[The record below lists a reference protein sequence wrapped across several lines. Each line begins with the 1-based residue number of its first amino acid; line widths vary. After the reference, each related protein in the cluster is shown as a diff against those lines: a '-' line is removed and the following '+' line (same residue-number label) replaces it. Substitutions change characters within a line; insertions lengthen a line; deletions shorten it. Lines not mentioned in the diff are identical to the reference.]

1 MAFKMKGS
9 PMKRN
14 FGIGSG
20 SPAKFQGAFIDGKRV
35 SYDRA
40 MDAIES
46 GEGNV
51 ELTNREARKYAEEQG
66 DLDWL
71 NKVRKEDRKRIAN
84 MSQEQRKEHKRLLSE
99 DAARQSNVDK
109 LNWRENLRYGLTDK
123 EKEERAGS
131 TYDPETGEYSD
142 QNVDQIGVK
151 AGVYDFPAKSS
162 PMNQV
167 DNEYQEGW
175 TGEETTEQSLE
186 NFKNDYKKAMS
197 EGNEEMAEMIMQD
210 IVSAQDELNRE
221 KAKEAVEGES
231 PMKQVKNNRFGDE
244 KLKGLTRETYGDN
257 RSKKKSLRK
266 TIDTKKREVFGK
278 STKVYKKME
287 ARTRPDP
294 VKRPTETL
302 TKISRPKRRTIE
314 KAMKKA
320 TPYEGF
326 KKEGK
331 KDYGGKI
338 GVVRQMTK
346 PKQVVRKKAKLVEKP
361 KQVAMKRDMT
371 KPKQAKKKT
380 GKISTKTM
388 ELE

>member
-35 SYDRA
+35 SYDTA

-51 ELTNREARKYAEEQG
+51 ELTNKEARKYAEEQG

-71 NKVRKEDRKRIAN
+71 NKVRKEDRQRIAN
-84 MSQEQRKEHKRLLSE
+84 MTEEERKEHRRLLSQ
-99 DAARQSNVDK
+99 DAARQSNVEK
-109 LNWRENLRYGLTDK
+109 LNWREGLGYKLTDK

-131 TYDPETGEYSD
+131 TYDPVIGEYGD
-142 QNVDQIGVK
+142 QNVDLIGVK
-151 AGVYDFPAKSS
+151 AGRYEFPDLSKSS
-162 PMNQV
+162 PMDQV

-186 NFKNDYKKAMS
+186 NFKNDYEKAMS

-210 IVSAQDELNRE
+210 IRSAQRELE
-221 KAKEAVEGES
+221 MKHAKGES
-231 PMKQVKNNRFGDE
+231 PMKQKY
-244 KLKGLTRETYGDN
+244 KAY
-257 RSKKKSLRK
+257 
-266 TIDTKKREVFGK
+266 KRVV
-278 STKVYKKME
+278 TH
-287 ARTRPDP
+287 
-294 VKRPTETL
+294 KR
-302 TKISRPKRRTIE
+302 
-314 KAMKKA
+314 
-320 TPYEGF
+320 
-326 KKEGK
+326 
-331 KDYGGKI
+331 
-338 GVVRQMTK
+338 
-346 PKQVVRKKAKLVEKP
+346 PKQVARKKARLVEKP
-361 KQVAMKRDMT
+361 KKKTVVKDMT
-371 KPKQAKKKT
+371 KPKKKT